1 MSQNDYFFLSNRM
14 SHLEKL
20 VEELMGRLSDQADS
34 IPAYKDWD
42 EQEICN
48 AHSQCERIIRVHS
61 NIINSQEGME

>member
-20 VEELMGRLSDQADS
+20 VEDLMGRLSDQAES
-34 IPAYKDWD
+34 IPAYKNWD

-48 AHSQCERIIRVHS
+48 AHSQCERIIKAQS
-61 NIINSQEGME
+61 NIINREGME

>member
-1 MSQNDYFFLSNRM
+1 MMQDYFFLSNRM

-20 VEELMGRLSDQADS
+20 VEELMERLSDQADR
-34 IPAYKDWD
+34 IPAYEDWD

-48 AHSQCERIIRVHS
+48 ARSQCEQIIRSGS